1 MLMLLG
7 ELVAGNE
14 LGHDDNEL
22 NSGDALDITTIGA
35 DDDSTDS
42 LDNVDAAELF
52 SDTTGISAATST
64 DSFSS
69 DSLFFSG
76 ILRNFLSLNELSGV
90 AGDEVDDVDSIGLDR
105 CFSFSNFEV
114 SFNFPHL
121 IILFF
126 LEELAEGDEEDDLF
140 C

>member
-7 ELVAGNE
+7 ELDDGNE
-14 LGHDDNEL
+14 LGHDDTEL
-22 NSGDALDITTIGA
+22 NSDDALDITTTGA

-52 SDTTGISAATST
+52 SDTNGISATTST
-64 DSFSS
+64 DSFSFFS
-69 DSLFFSG
+69 DSLLFSG
-76 ILRNFLSLNELSGV
+76 NLLSLNELSGV
-90 AGDEVDDVDSIGLDR
+90 AGDEVDDDDSIGLDR